1 MEKEKLPKYL
11 TGYLLLAD
19 PDLRDPNFFHTVVLL
34 VEHNE
39 DGAFGLVLNRPGSA
53 SLGEVLPE
61 FADAPEQP
69 ADADV
74 RGVPSSL
81 SSFPI
86 YVGGPV
92 QREYLFVLHGEL
104 PGMKRGEH
112 AAEIQPGIVYEPMTA
127 TMVQE
132 ILGCWTALTAEE
144 RSKFRIFA
152 GYSGWGPGQLEG
164 EMKTGCWITLES
176 EAGLVF
182 PEDPDATWEQAL
194 TAKGGLYSIIARTGF
209 KPSLN

>member
-19 PDLRDPNFFHTVVLL
+19 PDLRDPNFFHTAVLL
-34 VEHNE
+34 VEHNA

-61 FADAPEQP
+61 FAD
-69 ADADV
+69 
-74 RGVPSSL
+74 VPDLSAATGIHAVSL
-81 SSFPI
+81 SSLPI

-92 QREYLFVLHGEL
+92 QREYLFVLHGGL
-104 PGMKRGEH
+104 SGMKRGEH

-127 TMVQE
+127 MMVQE
-132 ILGCWTALTAEE
+132 ILECWTALTPDD
-144 RSKFRIFA
+144 RSKFRVIA

-176 EAGLVF
+176 EAGFVF

>member
-1 MEKEKLPKYL
+1 METEILRYYL
-11 TGYLLLAD
+11 TGYLLLAV
-19 PDLRDPNFFHTVVLL
+19 PDLGVPNFFLTAVLL
-34 VEHNE
+34 VEHNAE
-39 DGAFGLVLNRPGSA
+39 GAFGLVLNRPGSA

-61 FADAPEQP
+61 FAD
-69 ADADV
+69 
-74 RGVPSSL
+74 VPDLSAETGIHAVSL
-81 SSFPI
+81 SSLPI

-92 QREYLFVLHGEL
+92 QREYLFVLHGGL
-104 PGMKRGEH
+104 SGMKRGEH

-127 TMVQE
+127 MMVQE
-132 ILGCWTALTAEE
+132 ILECWTALTPDD
-144 RSKFRIFA
+144 RSKFRVFA

-176 EAGLVF
+176 EAGFVF